1 MTVILVLAVLS
12 ALVVTGLAVGR
23 SRSRRGTW
31 SDPAHR
37 RAHAPGYLAG
47 GAVIGDARGGAW
59 GGFDGGGGGGGC
71 DGGGGGGC

>member
-12 ALVVTGLAVGR
+12 ALLLTGLAVGR
-23 SRSRRGTW
+23 SRPRRGSW

-47 GAVIGDARGGAW
+47 GAVNGDAGGGW
-59 GGFDGGGGGGGC
+59 GGFDGGGGGGC